1 MDAWLHWMLNVIWVK
16 KDYTDQMYL
25 IQLHDLFFRAPI
37 GVFPEEKI
45 LGTDLVLQVQLEMN
59 QEPKD
64 SLSDYVD
71 YVQAYQIISE
81 TLKTGFDLLEQA
93 AEAIIEKLF
102 SLHTNIYSI
111 KISIQKVYPPIKQFE
126 GKVSVTISKTR

>member
-1 MDAWLHWMLNVIWVK
+1 
-16 KDYTDQMYL
+16 MYL
-25 IQLHDLFFRAPI
+25 IELHDIFFRAPI

-45 LGTDLVLQVQLEMN
+45 LGTDLVLQLQIEMN
-59 QEPKD
+59 QELKD
-64 SLSDYVD
+64 SFSDYVD

-81 TLKTGFDLLEQA
+81 TLKSGFDLLEQA

-126 GKVSVTISKTR
+126 GKVSVTISKKIGRAHV